1 MHRSEEFL
9 LRQAAGLTVIVPVG
23 PAAVRFPGMISVN
36 ATGEFLWNALAA
48 EQTLDSLVDALTAEY
63 AVEREQAATAETH
76 SFLDRVYQG
85 SVGLMMSAMARR
97 QELSADEVA
106 QLRAILDQ
114 IDEGGVQ

>member
-23 PAAVRFPGMISVN
+23 PAAVRFPGMISVD

-63 AVEREQAATAETH
+63 AVEREQAQRDVRT
-76 SFLDRVYQG
+76 FLDT
-85 SVGLMMSAMARR
+85 LT
-97 QELSADEVA
+97 
-106 QLRAILDQ
+106 RAGAL
-114 IDEGGVQ
+114 EGWA

>member
-36 ATGEFLWNALAA
+36 ATGEFLWNTLAA

-63 AVEREQAATAETH
+63 AVEREQAQRDVRT
-76 SFLDRVYQG
+76 FLDT
-85 SVGLMMSAMARR
+85 LT
-97 QELSADEVA
+97 
-106 QLRAILDQ
+106 RAGAL
-114 IDEGGVQ
+114 EGWA

>member
-9 LRQAAGLTVIVPVG
+9 LRQAGGLTVIVLVG

-63 AVEREQAATAETH
+63 AVEREQAQRDVRT
-76 SFLDRVYQG
+76 FLDT
-85 SVGLMMSAMARR
+85 LT
-97 QELSADEVA
+97 
-106 QLRAILDQ
+106 RAGAL
-114 IDEGGVQ
+114 EGWA

>member
-48 EQTLDSLVDALTAEY
+48 EQSLDSLVDALTAEY
-63 AVEREQAATAETH
+63 AVEREQAQRDVRT
-76 SFLDRVYQG
+76 FLDT
-85 SVGLMMSAMARR
+85 LT
-97 QELSADEVA
+97 
-106 QLRAILDQ
+106 RAGAL
-114 IDEGGVQ
+114 EGWA

>member
-63 AVEREQAATAETH
+63 AVEREQAQRDVRT
-76 SFLDRVYQG
+76 FLDT
-85 SVGLMMSAMARR
+85 LT
-97 QELSADEVA
+97 
-106 QLRAILDQ
+106 RAGAL
-114 IDEGGVQ
+114 EGWA

>member
-48 EQTLDSLVDALTAEY
+48 EQTMESLVDALTAEY
-63 AVEREQAATAETH
+63 AVEREQAQRDVRT
-76 SFLDRVYQG
+76 FLDT
-85 SVGLMMSAMARR
+85 LT
-97 QELSADEVA
+97 
-106 QLRAILDQ
+106 RAGAL
-114 IDEGGVQ
+114 EGWA

>member
-9 LRQAAGLTVIVPVG
+9 LRQAAGLTVIVLVG

-63 AVEREQAATAETH
+63 AVEREQARRDVRT
-76 SFLDRVYQG
+76 FLDT
-85 SVGLMMSAMARR
+85 LT
-97 QELSADEVA
+97 
-106 QLRAILDQ
+106 RAGAL
-114 IDEGGVQ
+114 EGWA

>member
-9 LRQAAGLTVIVPVG
+9 LREAAGLTVIVPVG

-63 AVEREQAATAETH
+63 AVEREQAQRDVRT
-76 SFLDRVYQG
+76 FLDT
-85 SVGLMMSAMARR
+85 LT
-97 QELSADEVA
+97 
-106 QLRAILDQ
+106 RAGAL
-114 IDEGGVQ
+114 EGWA

>member
-63 AVEREQAATAETH
+63 AVEQEQAQRDVGT
-76 SFLDRVYQG
+76 FLDT
-85 SVGLMMSAMARR
+85 LT
-97 QELSADEVA
+97 
-106 QLRAILDQ
+106 RAGAL
-114 IDEGGVQ
+114 EGWA

>member
-36 ATGEFLWNALAA
+36 ATGEFLSNALAA

-63 AVEREQAATAETH
+63 AVEREQAQRDVRT
-76 SFLDRVYQG
+76 FLDT
-85 SVGLMMSAMARR
+85 LT
-97 QELSADEVA
+97 
-106 QLRAILDQ
+106 RAGAL
-114 IDEGGVQ
+114 EGWA

>member
-48 EQTLDSLVDALTAEY
+48 EQTLDSLVDALTAGKTNY
-63 AVEREQAATAETH
+63 CAVRWEGEKAKL
-76 SFLDRVYQG
+76 FVWRV
-85 SVGLMMSAMARR
+85 
-97 QELSADEVA
+97 E
-106 QLRAILDQ
+106 
-114 IDEGGVQ
+114 

>member
-9 LRQAAGLTVIVPVG
+9 LRQEAGLTVIVPVG

-63 AVEREQAATAETH
+63 AVEREQAQRDVRT
-76 SFLDRVYQG
+76 FLDT
-85 SVGLMMSAMARR
+85 LT
-97 QELSADEVA
+97 
-106 QLRAILDQ
+106 RAGAL
-114 IDEGGVQ
+114 EGWA